1 MDPQLEAK
9 ERTREWLKDTYRKEL
24 GREAKEEGIQYW
36 MDDIYKR
43 GGNQNQ
49 VLSNIRRSDEKW
61 LGDTFKAELGR
72 ELGEEGREY
81 WMGDFRGKGSGLED
95 LNYGQDDRPVQSR
108 EQVLANIR
116 RNDEYKDYQGGA
128 DPVGSPADLP
138 ETTPPPE
145 ETPSS
150 PQDTPQDTPAP
161 TYSRTPDLSRK
172 YNTVYDS
179 VDAAAETGNRMTDE
193 FYNRFLPQQR
203 AKVLLG
209 AKEIGESQSHHM
221 KRYKGTIPSL
231 IDPKELF
238 NYYKGATSNDSDDSS
253 ESNVSLLT
261 KRIEELEKKYG
272 I

>member
-1 MDPQLEAK
+1 MDPQSEAK

-81 WMGDFRGKGSGLED
+81 WMGDLRGKGSGKEELT
-95 LNYGQDDRPVQSR
+95 YGQDERPVQTR

-128 DPVGSPADLP
+128 DPVGSPVEQP
-138 ETTPPPE
+138 KETVQPDPGTGNIDDTPPAQ
-145 ETPSS
+145 S
-150 PQDTPQDTPAP
+150 
-161 TYSRTPDLSRK
+161 YSRTPDLSRK

-179 VDAAAETGNRMTDE
+179 VDAAAEAGNRMTDD

-221 KRYKGTIPSL
+221 KRYKGTIPNL

-238 NYYKGATSNDSDDSS
+238 NYYKGATSDDSDDSS